1 MMRYSYLLAFIFSI
15 NIAADSILSSPSLKL
30 NSSDQRVI
38 EFRVKGNKISDD
50 DIFLKEYKSDEPIN
64 EDYIS
69 YTLLEDFST
78 YQSFSI
84 ILENSYNEDYFSF
97 KLVIEDELA
106 KDIFIFLP
114 SKIKNNT
121 NQNKPS
127 KIYKPARLPIEDKF
141 DEVIEMTP
149 QKEQS
154 NLIKADDITTMW
166 SIASNIRKETTD
178 TSIYQIMWSIYLGN
192 KDAFIDGNI
201 NLVRKDKDLIIPS
214 YMTMKMTSQNE
225 AKESILAMNASFSSN
240 FVPTV
245 KSLLTLTAPKIIKQ
259 DKLEIP
265 KVNDQKEDKKL
276 ININDDQVSDPKK
289 FIENNTK
296 QFEVA
301 VENKTLDKLIEIEN
315 DQENIQDDSGFG
327 VMDLLFVA
335 IVSVLSGVLIALIY
349 IQLNATKK
357 KTISYDFDEAV
368 DSSSS
373 VDGLPKGLSIKNNYD
388 EQQLDLAIT
397 YFEMQDYSNCKII
410 IDDILKITEDSNIK
424 ESAMSLLDKIQN
436 K

>member
-1 MMRYSYLLAFIFSI
+1 MMRYSYLLAFIFSL
-15 NIAADSILSSPSLKL
+15 NIAAESILSSPSLKL

-50 DIFLKEYKSDEPIN
+50 DIVLKEYKSDELIN

-84 ILENSYNEDYFSF
+84 ILESSYNEDYFSF
-97 KLVIEDELA
+97 KLVIKDKLA

-114 SKIKNNT
+114 SKIQNNT
-121 NQNKPS
+121 NQNKPT
-127 KIYKPARLPIEDKF
+127 KKYQPARLPIEDKF
-141 DEVIEMTP
+141 DDVIEMTP
-149 QKEQS
+149 PKEIS
-154 NLIKADDITTMW
+154 NLIKAGDITTMW
-166 SIASNIRKETTD
+166 SMASNIKKERTD

-214 YMTMKMTSQNE
+214 YATMKTTSQSE

-240 FVPTV
+240 FVPAV
-245 KSLLTLTAPKIIKQ
+245 KSLLTLTAPQIIKQ
-259 DKLEIP
+259 EIAEAP
-265 KVNDQKEDKKL
+265 KVSQLKNDDRV
-276 ININDDQVSDPKK
+276 ININDNQPSDPKK

-296 QFEVA
+296 QLEVA
-301 VENKTLDKLIEIEN
+301 VENKTLDKLIDIDN
-315 DQENIQDDSGFG
+315 NQEKVQDDSGFG

-335 IVSVLSGVLIALIY
+335 FVSVLSGVLIALIY
-349 IQLNATKK
+349 IQLNSSKK

-373 VDGLPKGLSIKNNYD
+373 IDGLPKGLSIKNNYD

-410 IDDILKITEDSNIK
+410 IDDIIKITEDSNIK
-424 ESAMSLLDKIQN
+424 ESAMNLLDKIQN

>member
-1 MMRYSYLLAFIFSI
+1 
-15 NIAADSILSSPSLKL
+15 
-30 NSSDQRVI
+30 
-38 EFRVKGNKISDD
+38 
-50 DIFLKEYKSDEPIN
+50 
-64 EDYIS
+64 
-69 YTLLEDFST
+69 
-78 YQSFSI
+78 
-84 ILENSYNEDYFSF
+84 
-97 KLVIEDELA
+97 
-106 KDIFIFLP
+106 
-114 SKIKNNT
+114 
-121 NQNKPS
+121 
-127 KIYKPARLPIEDKF
+127 
-141 DEVIEMTP
+141 MTP

-166 SIASNIRKETTD
+166 SIASNIKKETTD

-214 YMTMKMTSQNE
+214 YVTMKMTSQNE

-240 FVPTV
+240 FAPTV

-265 KVNDQKEDKKL
+265 KVNEQKEDNKL

-315 DQENIQDDSGFG
+315 NQENIQDDSGFG

-349 IQLNATKK
+349 IQLNSTKK

>member
-1 MMRYSYLLAFIFSI
+1 
-15 NIAADSILSSPSLKL
+15 
-30 NSSDQRVI
+30 
-38 EFRVKGNKISDD
+38 
-50 DIFLKEYKSDEPIN
+50 
-64 EDYIS
+64 
-69 YTLLEDFST
+69 
-78 YQSFSI
+78 
-84 ILENSYNEDYFSF
+84 
-97 KLVIEDELA
+97 
-106 KDIFIFLP
+106 
-114 SKIKNNT
+114 
-121 NQNKPS
+121 
-127 KIYKPARLPIEDKF
+127 
-141 DEVIEMTP
+141 MTP

-166 SIASNIRKETTD
+166 SIASNIKKETTD

-214 YMTMKMTSQNE
+214 YVTMKMTSQNE

-265 KVNDQKEDKKL
+265 KVNEQKEDNKL

-349 IQLNATKK
+349 IQLNSTKK

>member
-1 MMRYSYLLAFIFSI
+1 
-15 NIAADSILSSPSLKL
+15 
-30 NSSDQRVI
+30 
-38 EFRVKGNKISDD
+38 
-50 DIFLKEYKSDEPIN
+50 
-64 EDYIS
+64 
-69 YTLLEDFST
+69 
-78 YQSFSI
+78 
-84 ILENSYNEDYFSF
+84 
-97 KLVIEDELA
+97 
-106 KDIFIFLP
+106 
-114 SKIKNNT
+114 
-121 NQNKPS
+121 
-127 KIYKPARLPIEDKF
+127 
-141 DEVIEMTP
+141 MTP

-225 AKESILAMNASFSSN
+225 AKESILAMNTTFSSN

-349 IQLNATKK
+349 IQLNSTKK

-373 VDGLPKGLSIKNNYD
+373 IDGLPKGLSIKNNYD

>member
-1 MMRYSYLLAFIFSI
+1 
-15 NIAADSILSSPSLKL
+15 
-30 NSSDQRVI
+30 
-38 EFRVKGNKISDD
+38 
-50 DIFLKEYKSDEPIN
+50 
-64 EDYIS
+64 
-69 YTLLEDFST
+69 
-78 YQSFSI
+78 
-84 ILENSYNEDYFSF
+84 
-97 KLVIEDELA
+97 
-106 KDIFIFLP
+106 
-114 SKIKNNT
+114 
-121 NQNKPS
+121 
-127 KIYKPARLPIEDKF
+127 
-141 DEVIEMTP
+141 MTP

-225 AKESILAMNASFSSN
+225 AKESILAMNTTFSSN

-265 KVNDQKEDKKL
+265 KVNEQKEDNKL

-315 DQENIQDDSGFG
+315 NQENIQDDSGFG

-349 IQLNATKK
+349 IQLNSTKK

-373 VDGLPKGLSIKNNYD
+373 IDGLPKGLSIKNNYD